1 MPSCGEG
8 HCRGYD
14 QRGHPIHDGILPRSC
29 KLVGKF
35 PAKFPIRGERL
46 IVSIFLLLV
55 CVNIYL
61 AMVYLTLER
70 MHFTEGRP
78 MSDPSGTWLLMA
90 ILWPLV
96 MPFLVLS
103 LLLAYP
109 LGEVEE
115 EAEEELEAP
124 TESKIF

>member
-1 MPSCGEG
+1 
-8 HCRGYD
+8 
-14 QRGHPIHDGILPRSC
+14 
-29 KLVGKF
+29 
-35 PAKFPIRGERL
+35 
-46 IVSIFLLLV
+46 
-55 CVNIYL
+55 
-61 AMVYLTLER
+61 
-70 MHFTEGRP
+70 

-90 ILWPLV
+90 ILWSLV